1 MTTEAG
7 FDPGAAIRVLLVD
20 DHPLFRA
27 GVAQRLVE
35 VDPALEIVVE
45 FGSVR
50 EVLEYTSRA
59 RPDVVLMDIAM
70 PDGNGIDATRQLI
83 QDLPGTA
90 VIILSIYDDIQYIE
104 AALEAGAVGYFL
116 KTVQGHELATAI
128 RRAHEG
134 DAVLSPELAA
144 AVFRRISH
152 RTTAVTPARGQ
163 ELSSRELDVLRLL
176 TLGRANKEIARE
188 LELSVRTV
196 EAHLRSIYAKLHVGS
211 RTEAVIAAIKE
222 DVV

>member
-7 FDPGAAIRVLLVD
+7 FDPDAAIRVLLVD

-35 VDPALEIVVE
+35 VDPALEIVAE

-70 PDGNGIDATRQLI
+70 PDGNGIDATRQLTKN
-83 QDLPGTA
+83 LPGTA

-104 AALEAGAVGYFL
+104 AALEAGAAGYLL
-116 KTVQGHELATAI
+116 KTVQGQELAAAI

-134 DAVLSPELAA
+134 DAVLSPEVAA

-152 RTTAVTPARGQ
+152 RTTASPARVQ
-163 ELSSRELDVLRLL
+163 ELSGRELDVLRLL

-222 DVV
+222 GVV

>member
-1 MTTEAG
+1 MTTETGVEASTG
-7 FDPGAAIRVLLVD
+7 IRVLLVD

-35 VDPALEIVVE
+35 VDPDLEIVAE

-50 EVLEYTSRA
+50 EVLEYSSRA

-70 PDGNGIDATRQLI
+70 PDGNGIDATRQLT
-83 QDLPGTA
+83 QNMPGTA

-104 AALEAGAVGYFL
+104 AALEAGAAGYFL
-116 KTVQGHELATAI
+116 KTVQGHELAAAI

-134 DAVLSPELAA
+134 DAVLSPEVAA

-152 RTTAVTPARGQ
+152 RTTPPTPARVQ

-176 TLGRANKEIARE
+176 TVGRANKEIARE
-188 LELSVRTV
+188 LEVSVRTV
-196 EAHLRSIYAKLHVGS
+196 EAHLRSIYAKLQVGS
-211 RTEAVIAAIKE
+211 RTEAVIAAIKHGL
-222 DVV
+222 V

>member
-1 MTTEAG
+1 
-7 FDPGAAIRVLLVD
+7 VLLVD

-35 VDPALEIVVE
+35 VDPDLEIVAE

-50 EVLEYTSRA
+50 EVLEYSSRA

-70 PDGNGIDATRQLI
+70 PDGNGIDATRQLT
-83 QDLPGTA
+83 QNMPGTA

-104 AALEAGAVGYFL
+104 AALEAGAAGYFL
-116 KTVQGHELATAI
+116 KTVQGHELAAAI

-134 DAVLSPELAA
+134 DAVLSPEVAA

-152 RTTAVTPARGQ
+152 RTTPPTPARVQ

-176 TLGRANKEIARE
+176 TVGRANKEIARE

-196 EAHLRSIYAKLHVGS
+196 EAHLRSIYAKLQVGS

-222 DVV
+222 GLV